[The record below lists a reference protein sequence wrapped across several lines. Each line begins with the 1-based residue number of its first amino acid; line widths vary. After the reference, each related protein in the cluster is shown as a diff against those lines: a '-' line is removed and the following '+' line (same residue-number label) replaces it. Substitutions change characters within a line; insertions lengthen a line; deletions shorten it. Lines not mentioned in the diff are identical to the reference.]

1 MKIYHLDDFIG
12 GWVAGDFDPTIIK
25 TPDFEVSVKNYTEGE
40 YQERH
45 VHYEADELSII
56 VKGSA
61 RMNEKVYK
69 KGDIILMEKGEA
81 TDFYPLEDGTITC
94 VIKTPS
100 IPGDKHLVSETDSP

>member
-1 MKIYHLDDFIG
+1 MKTYNLKDFTG

-25 TPDFEVSVKNYTEGE
+25 TPDFEVSVKHYTEGE

-45 VHYEADELSII
+45 VHYLADELSII
-56 VKGSA
+56 VEGSA
-61 RMNEKVYK
+61 RMNGKVYK
-69 KGDIILMEKGEA
+69 KNDIILIEKGEP

-100 IPGDKHLVSETDSP
+100 AKGDKHFV